1 MQFNSKQ
8 IYLPVAY
15 FFILSFGLIAS
26 CSFLLLSSNNQNSK
40 AYAKTVEEVNLTK
53 GSTNDNQNSSDENEK
68 PNDVMAKKIDAFFSK
83 HKAPLANYGHVF
95 TQEARKNQID
105 TKLVAAIAW
114 CESNGGKVTPQFGG
128 KESYNAWG
136 YAVYDNNNTTKQ
148 MNAYDMGSWENGIAI
163 LSRAMRKNYDRGLIE
178 PEELVTRYT
187 PASVQKADGNP
198 HMAPWTMC
206 VKSTMQKINEIEVEK

>member
-15 FFILSFGLIAS
+15 FFLLSMGLILSCSYILI
-26 CSFLLLSSNNQNSK
+26 SSKDGNTTV
-40 AYAKTVEEVNLTK
+40 YAKSVEDVKLSK
-53 GSTNDNQNSSDENEK
+53 NSEKQLQPENELQK
-68 PNDVMAKKIDAFFSK
+68 PNDITAQKIDAFFTK
-83 HKAPLANYGHVF
+83 HKAPLASYGNVF
-95 TQEARKNQID
+95 TSEARKNQID
-105 TKLVAAIAW
+105 TTLVAAIAW

-148 MNAYDMGSWENGIAI
+148 MNAYDMGSWDNGIAI

-187 PASVQKADGNP
+187 PASVQKSDGNP
-198 HMAPWTMC
+198 NLAPWTMC
-206 VKSTMQKINEIEVEK
+206 VKSTMQKIAEIEVDK